1 MIPASPYVILAQKT
15 HGKEIYLKKSQEREK
30 RIGFL
35 IIIFMYCLN
44 CFNNMYHFY
53 NEIKV
58 FICTHTKIIL
68 GRSLVAQHLRT
79 QCCHCYGSGYCS
91 GLNSIPGPGTSAC
104 CKRGQKFFYIILRK
118 QSGSFGKL
126 PGGVCTMRYCHSV
139 VLSLGVRQTPVQL
152 HLFCGPAGC
161 S

>member
-1 MIPASPYVILAQKT
+1 MCGKTVLKKKSYYLFYFQQTSFKAQLALCQALETYNDEKHMIPASPYVILAQKT

-68 GRSLVAQHLRT
+68 GSSLVAQHLRI
-79 QCCHCYGSGYCS
+79 QHCHCCDSGHCGEDS
-91 GLNSIPGPGTSAC
+91 LSGPGTSA
-104 CKRGQKFFYIILRK
+104 RHGHGQNN
-118 QSGSFGKL
+118 
-126 PGGVCTMRYCHSV
+126 P
-139 VLSLGVRQTPVQL
+139 
-152 HLFCGPAGC
+152 
-161 S
+161 